1 MHEGKM
7 EKHVTI
13 EKDTLVAS
21 LNKIADILDARL
33 EEISNKLDDI
43 TASIQSIIIDE
54 EGDEEMEE

>member
-1 MHEGKM
+1 MHEREM

-13 EKDTLVAS
+13 EKDTMVAS